1 MNTLTSSTNSSSNF
15 YECHH
20 PDEYVDA
27 SILIYPEPRE
37 KQLDLLPSPKEVL
50 RFLHHLKTMCEQQPQ
65 QVMPTSKALMQTNII
80 NLSDYH
86 LPDEYCDAS
95 ALFPY
100 EENDG
105 EELPSSRDLLSSF
118 LSWLHYT
125 HDNNDTPSATLDTST
140 VANIDMSNCH
150 LPDDYIDST
159 VICDPP
165 PTLVAENTASSTGD
179 LFDSI
184 ASFLTGGSAEP
195 EKDSTPTRRES
206 SNNISMTE
214 CDLPDEFVDAVISCN
229 DSIPDPTPL
238 DRLND
243 KIRQVLSPIRKQSST
258 SSIQDNNDKMKESN
272 RGVAWE
278 KTKSEMSVGSIDST
292 VPKASGSRERELL
305 RKRKPST
312 T

>member
-1 MNTLTSSTNSSSNF
+1 M
-15 YECHH
+15 
-20 PDEYVDA
+20 
-27 SILIYPEPRE
+27 
-37 KQLDLLPSPKEVL
+37 
-50 RFLHHLKTMCEQQPQ
+50 
-65 QVMPTSKALMQTNII
+65 
-80 NLSDYH
+80 
-86 LPDEYCDAS
+86 
-95 ALFPY
+95 
-100 EENDG
+100 
-105 EELPSSRDLLSSF
+105 
-118 LSWLHYT
+118 
-125 HDNNDTPSATLDTST
+125 
-140 VANIDMSNCH
+140 ANIDMSNCH